1 MMKRFDRIHALAW
14 LAVLGLTSAGLE
26 AATRDEILAPG
37 WRNLSYTPPAVGSY
51 QLPPITKASD
61 GVVLLEDGAESHL
74 FDLMGDRLVLFS
86 FIYTR
91 CSDINGCPLANA
103 VFHKLQKKLQERP
116 EVARATRLLSM
127 SFDPERDTPEVMR
140 EFGEGLGG
148 NGVDWQFLTTR
159 NRDTLQ
165 PILDDYGQ
173 YTLREYDESG
183 EYTGDFAH
191 MLRVFLIDRDLRV
204 RNIYSVSFLHADILI
219 NDLETLL
226 LESPSS

>member
-1 MMKRFDRIHALAW
+1 MKRFNRTHALAW
-14 LAVLGLTSAGLE
+14 LAALSLVSAGHE
-26 AATRDEILAPG
+26 AVAQDEILAPG
-37 WRNLSYTPPAVGSY
+37 WTNLSYTPPAVGSY
-51 QLPPITKASD
+51 QLPPITEASN
-61 GVVLLEDGAESHL
+61 GTVLLEDGTESRL

-91 CSDINGCPLANA
+91 CNDINGCPLANA
-103 VFHKLQKKLQERP
+103 VLHKLQAKLQERP
-116 EVARATRLLSM
+116 EVAQATRLLSI

-148 NGVDWQFLTTR
+148 NGVDWQFLTA
-159 NRDTLQ
+159 RDRGTLQ

-183 EYTGDFAH
+183 EYTGNIAH
-191 MLRVFLIDRDLRV
+191 MLRVFLIDRELRV
-204 RNIYSVSFLHADILI
+204 RNIYSVAFLHADILI